1 MIQIKKFF
9 FQSLFVDLTLIVE
22 FIQMK
27 GKKMELRDFATKQQ
41 ENVNVKMDYV
51 SMV

>member
-1 MIQIKKFF
+1 MKNIELRVTA
-9 FQSLFVDLTLIVE
+9 SLRFWRRINT
-22 FIQMK
+22 FQMK